1 LIEMAV
7 GEDSAVLQALEDFTR
22 QVNEPE
28 SPVDRMQ
35 RAVEIIADLIPG
47 CTDVG
52 VTFRNRAGATTVA
65 ATSELVRRADQL
77 QYELHEGPWFTVQ
90 TTQSAYSGDVAHDP
104 RWPVWGPRVSDE
116 LGIGSVMSFLLSDE
130 HRSFG
135 SCKLY
140 ANRVDAFDHE
150 DRAVAETFAVHL
162 SVAVAIGLEIE
173 NRSKA
178 MITRTVIGQAEG
190 ILMERL
196 GITADQAFDEL
207 RRISSRS
214 NQKLAAV
221 AAELVRTRELPLL
234 TEAAD

>member
-1 LIEMAV
+1 
-7 GEDSAVLQALEDFTR
+7 
-22 QVNEPE
+22 
-28 SPVDRMQ
+28 
-35 RAVEIIADLIPG
+35 
-47 CTDVG
+47 
-52 VTFRNRAGATTVA
+52 
-65 ATSELVRRADQL
+65 
-77 QYELHEGPWFTVQ
+77 
-90 TTQSAYSGDVAHDP
+90 
-104 RWPVWGPRVSDE
+104 
-116 LGIGSVMSFLLSDE
+116 
-130 HRSFG
+130 
-135 SCKLY
+135 
-140 ANRVDAFDHE
+140 
-150 DRAVAETFAVHL
+150 
-162 SVAVAIGLEIE
+162 VAVAIGLEIE